1 MLSIEESIVLVKR
14 LIFVKTIGKNE
25 RKWVFHVKRL
35 PTMKQLQYLVA
46 LAETRHFGR
55 AAERCFITQST
66 LSAGIRDLEA
76 VLEVEVAER
85 TNRQVMLTRVGER
98 IAERAR
104 ALLRDA
110 EDVMDIA
117 RASRA
122 PMTGEIRLG
131 VIPTIGP
138 FLLPTVMPSLRT
150 TFHALKLYL
159 REDRTLPLLSRLSE
173 GELDL
178 AVIALP
184 FDTGDFCVEVIFEDR
199 LLFACSR
206 DHPLAGQDVVDLE
219 TLDMDQLMLLEE
231 GHCLRD
237 QTLEFCHDRNLRT
250 TSPYEAT
257 SLHTLVQMVAAG
269 IGVALIPE
277 LAVDAAITNGANV
290 SLSQTK
296 LPAFRRIGV
305 AWRSTSSRTRDFQ
318 TLTRFFRE
326 IFKQSA

>member
-1 MLSIEESIVLVKR
+1 
-14 LIFVKTIGKNE
+14 
-25 RKWVFHVKRL
+25 
-35 PTMKQLQYLVA
+35 MKQLQYLVA

-76 VLEVEVAER
+76 VLEAEVAER
-85 TNRQVMLTRVGER
+85 TNRHVMLTRVGER

-104 ALLRDA
+104 VLLRDA

-122 PMTGEIRLG
+122 PMSGEVRLG

-138 FLLPTVMPSLRT
+138 FFLPTAMPSLRT
-150 TFHALKLYL
+150 RFPNLKLYL
-159 REDRTLPLLSRLSE
+159 REDRTAQLLSRLSE

-184 FDTGDFCVEVIFEDR
+184 FDTGDFTVEVIFEDE
-199 LLFACSR
+199 LLFACAR
-206 DHPLAGQDVVDLE
+206 THPLAGSDVVDFE
-219 TLDMDQLMLLEE
+219 TLALDQLMLLEE

-237 QTLEFCHDRNLRT
+237 QTLEFCHDRIST
-250 TSPYEAT
+250 TASPFEAT
-257 SLHTLVQMVAAG
+257 SLHTLVQMVAAD
-269 IGVALIPE
+269 IGVALIPK
-277 LAVDAAITNGANV
+277 LAVDAAITYGTNV
-290 SLSQTK
+290 SLSRTK

-305 AWRSTSSRTRDFQ
+305 AWRAMSSRTQDFR
-318 TLTRFFRE
+318 TLTQFFRE
-326 IFKQSA
+326 IFALAG

>member
-1 MLSIEESIVLVKR
+1 M
-14 LIFVKTIGKNE
+14 
-25 RKWVFHVKRL
+25 KRL

-76 VLEVEVAER
+76 VLDIEVAER

-104 ALLRDA
+104 VLLRDA

-138 FLLPTVMPSLRT
+138 FFLPTAMPLLRSR
-150 TFHALKLYL
+150 FRSLKLYL
-159 REDRTLPLLSRLSE
+159 REDRTAQLLSRLGE

-184 FDTGDFCVEVIFEDR
+184 FDTGDFIVEVIFEDE
-199 LLFACSR
+199 LLFACAR
-206 DHPLAGQDVVDLE
+206 DHPLAENEIVDLE
-219 TLDMDQLMLLEE
+219 TLAMDQLMLLEE

-237 QTLEFCHDRNLRT
+237 QTLEFCQDRNLRS
-250 TSPYEAT
+250 TSPFEAT
-257 SLHTLVQMVAAG
+257 SLHTLVQMVAAD
-269 IGVALIPE
+269 IGVALIPK
-277 LAVDAAITNGANV
+277 LAVDAAITNGTNV
-290 SLSQTK
+290 SLSRTK

-305 AWRSTSSRTRDFQ
+305 AWRSTSSRTQDFQ
-318 TLTRFFRE
+318 TLTRSFRE
-326 IFKQSA
+326 IFSMAD

>member
-1 MLSIEESIVLVKR
+1 M
-14 LIFVKTIGKNE
+14 
-25 RKWVFHVKRL
+25 KRL
-35 PTMKQLQYLVA
+35 PTLKQLQYLVA

-66 LSAGIRDLEA
+66 LSAGIRDLES
-76 VLEVEVAER
+76 VLETEVAER

-98 IAERAR
+98 ITERAR
-104 ALLRDA
+104 VLLRDA

-138 FLLPTVMPSLRT
+138 FFLPTAMPSIRGR
-150 TFHALKLYL
+150 FQKLKLYL
-159 REDRTLPLLSRLSE
+159 REDRTIQLLSRLGE

-184 FDTGDFCVEVIFEDR
+184 FDTGDLCVEVILEDE
-199 LLFACSR
+199 LLFACAR
-206 DHPLAGQDVVDLE
+206 NHPLAGKEVVDLE
-219 TLDMDQLMLLEE
+219 AIDVDQLMLLEE

-237 QTLEFCHDRNLRT
+237 QTLEFCRDRNLTT
-250 TSPYEAT
+250 TSPFEAT
-257 SLHTLVQMVAAG
+257 SLHTLVQMVAAD
-269 IGVALIPE
+269 IGVALIPK
-277 LAVDAAITNGANV
+277 LAIDSAVTNGANV
-290 SLSQTK
+290 SLSRTK
-296 LPAFRRIGV
+296 VPAFRRIGV
-305 AWRSTSSRTRDFQ
+305 AWRATSPRTRDFQ

-326 IFKQSA
+326 SFRSPM

>member
-1 MLSIEESIVLVKR
+1 M
-14 LIFVKTIGKNE
+14 
-25 RKWVFHVKRL
+25 KRL
-35 PTMKQLQYLVA
+35 PTLKQLQYLVA
-46 LAETRHFGR
+46 LSETRHFGR
-55 AAERCFITQST
+55 AAARCFITQST

-76 VLEVEVAER
+76 VLETEVAER
-85 TNRQVMLTRVGER
+85 TNRQVMLTRVGEQ

-104 ALLRDA
+104 VLLRDA

-122 PMTGEIRLG
+122 PMTGEMRLG

-138 FLLPTVMPSLRT
+138 FFLPSVMPPLRAR
-150 TFHALKLYL
+150 FPALKLYL
-159 REDRTLPLLSRLSE
+159 REDRTLQLLSRLSE

-184 FDTGDFCVEVIFEDR
+184 FDTGDLHIEVIFEDE
-199 LLFACSR
+199 LIFACAC
-206 DHPLAGQDVVDLE
+206 DHPLSSGEVVDLD

-237 QTLEFCHDRNLRT
+237 QTLEFCHDRNLKT
-250 TSPYEAT
+250 TSPFEAT

-269 IGVALIPE
+269 IGVALIPK
-277 LAVDAAITNGANV
+277 LAVDAAITNDANV
-290 SLSQTK
+290 SLSRTK

-305 AWRSTSSRTRDFQ
+305 AWRTTSSRTRDFQ

-326 IFKQSA
+326 AFTLST

>member
-1 MLSIEESIVLVKR
+1 M
-14 LIFVKTIGKNE
+14 
-25 RKWVFHVKRL
+25 KRL
-35 PTMKQLQYLVA
+35 PTLKQLQYLVA

-55 AAERCFITQST
+55 AAARCVITQST
-66 LSAGIRDLEA
+66 LSAGIRDLES
-76 VLEVEVAER
+76 VLETEVAER

-104 ALLRDA
+104 VLLRDA

-138 FLLPTVMPSLRT
+138 FFLPSVMPSIRQRYQY
-150 TFHALKLYL
+150 LKLYL
-159 REDRTLPLLSRLSE
+159 REDRTIQLLSRLAD

-184 FDTGDFCVEVIFEDR
+184 FDTGDLRVEVIFEDE
-199 LLFACSR
+199 LLFACAR
-206 DHPLAGQDVVDLE
+206 NHPLAGRDVVELE
-219 TLDMDQLMLLEE
+219 KLDVDQLMLLEE

-237 QTLEFCHDRNLRT
+237 QTLEFCHDRNLTT
-250 TSPYEAT
+250 TSPFEAT

-269 IGVALIPE
+269 IGVALIPK
-277 LAVDAAITNGANV
+277 LAIDAAITKGASV
-290 SLSQTK
+290 SLSRTK

-305 AWRSTSSRTRDFQ
+305 AWRATSPRTKDFQ
-318 TLTRFFRE
+318 ILTRFFRDTLT
-326 IFKQSA
+326 STA

>member
-1 MLSIEESIVLVKR
+1 M
-14 LIFVKTIGKNE
+14 
-25 RKWVFHVKRL
+25 KRL
-35 PTMKQLQYLVA
+35 PTLKQLQYLVA

-66 LSAGIRDLEA
+66 LSAGIRDLET
-76 VLEVEVAER
+76 VLEIEVAER

-104 ALLRDA
+104 VLLRDA

-122 PMTGEIRLG
+122 PMSGEIRLG

-138 FLLPTVMPSLRT
+138 FFLPKVMPPIRSN
-150 TFHALKLYL
+150 FQSLKLFL
-159 REDRTLPLLSRLSE
+159 REDRTLQLLARLAE

-184 FDTGDFCVEVIFEDR
+184 FDTRDFCVEIIFEDE
-199 LLFACSR
+199 LLFACAR
-206 DHPLAGQDVVDLE
+206 DHPLAGRSVVDLD

-237 QTLEFCHDRNLRT
+237 QTLEFCHDRNLGNS
-250 TSPYEAT
+250 SPFEAT

-269 IGVALIPE
+269 IGVALIPK
-277 LAVDAAITNGANV
+277 LAVDAAITSGANV
-290 SLSQTK
+290 SLSRTK

-318 TLTRFFRE
+318 TLSQFFRKS
-326 IFKQSA
+326 FTRSN

>member
-1 MLSIEESIVLVKR
+1 M
-14 LIFVKTIGKNE
+14 
-25 RKWVFHVKRL
+25 KRL
-35 PTMKQLQYLVA
+35 PTLKQLQYLVA
-46 LAETRHFGR
+46 LSETRHFGR
-55 AAERCFITQST
+55 AAARCFITQST

-76 VLEVEVAER
+76 VLETEVAER
-85 TNRQVMLTRVGER
+85 TNRQVMLTRVGEQ

-104 ALLRDA
+104 VLLRDA

-122 PMTGEIRLG
+122 PMTGEMRLG

-138 FLLPTVMPSLRT
+138 FFLPSVMPPLRAR
-150 TFHALKLYL
+150 FPALKLYL
-159 REDRTLPLLSRLSE
+159 REDRTLQLLSRLSE

-184 FDTGDFCVEVIFEDR
+184 FDTGDLHIEVIFEDE
-199 LLFACSR
+199 LIFACAC
-206 DHPLAGQDVVDLE
+206 DHPLASEEVVDLD

-237 QTLEFCHDRNLRT
+237 QTLEFCHDRNLKT
-250 TSPYEAT
+250 TSPFEAT

-269 IGVALIPE
+269 IGIALIPK
-277 LAVDAAITNGANV
+277 LAVDAAITNDANV
-290 SLSQTK
+290 SLSRTK

-305 AWRSTSSRTRDFQ
+305 AWRTTSSRARDFQ

-326 IFKQSA
+326 AFTLLT

>member
-1 MLSIEESIVLVKR
+1 M
-14 LIFVKTIGKNE
+14 
-25 RKWVFHVKRL
+25 KRL

-55 AAERCFITQST
+55 AAERCFITPST

-76 VLEVEVAER
+76 VLEIEVAER

-104 ALLRDA
+104 VLLRDA

-122 PMTGEIRLG
+122 PMSGEISLG

-138 FLLPTVMPSLRT
+138 FFLPTVMPSLRAR
-150 TFHALKLYL
+150 FHALRLYL
-159 REDRTLPLLSRLSE
+159 REDRTLQLLSRLSD

-184 FDTGDFCVEVIFEDR
+184 FDTGDFCVEEIFEDE
-199 LLFACSR
+199 LLFACAR
-206 DHPLAGQDVVDLE
+206 EHPLAGRKVVDLE
-219 TLDMDQLMLLEE
+219 MLDMDQLMLLEE

-237 QTLEFCHDRNLRT
+237 QTLEFCHDRKLKT
-250 TSPYEAT
+250 ASQFEAT

-269 IGVALIPE
+269 IGVALIPK

-290 SLSQTK
+290 SLSRTK

-305 AWRSTSSRTRDFQ
+305 AWRSTSSRTPDFQ

-326 IFKQSA
+326 SFMLSS